1 MNISKDKVVSVNYML
16 SVSNKDQPEE
26 LIEQTSKEHP
36 FVFLFGHEAALPEFE
51 EKLAGKK
58 AGERFDF
65 NISSENGYGSHEK
78 DNVVQIDKAAFN
90 IDGKFDSARVKV
102 DAELPMRDNEG
113 HTLTGKVTA
122 ITDTHVEMD
131 FNHPLAGFDLH
142 FTGEVLDVRE
152 ATPEE
157 LAHGHVHGEHGHHH

>member
-1 MNISKDKVVSVNYML
+1 MNISKEKVVSVKYTL
-16 SVSNKDQPEE
+16 RVSQNNQPAEQV
-26 LIEQTSKEHP
+26 EQTSKEHP

-51 EKLAGKK
+51 QHLEGKK
-58 AGERFDF
+58 PGDRFDF
-65 NISSENGYGSHEK
+65 NITSENGYGSHEK
-78 DNVVQIDKAAFN
+78 DNIVQIDKAAFEV
-90 IDGKFDSARVKV
+90 DGEFDSARVKV

-113 HTLTGKVTA
+113 HTLVGKVTS

-152 ATPEE
+152 ATQEE
-157 LAHGHVHGEHGHHH
+157 LSHGHVHGEHGHHH